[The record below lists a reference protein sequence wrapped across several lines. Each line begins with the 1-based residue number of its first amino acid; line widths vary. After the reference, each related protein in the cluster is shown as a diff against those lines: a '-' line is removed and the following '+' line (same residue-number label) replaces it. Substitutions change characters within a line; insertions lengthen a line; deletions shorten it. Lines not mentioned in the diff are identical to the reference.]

1 MSVFTFISHIM
12 ILVSRE
18 EGGKGG
24 GEMPPPG
31 GWVGGSCPMPSASK
45 QPPVNKLLSSVQ
57 KETKDASKIHTDGAF
72 LRQQQG

>member
-1 MSVFTFISHIM
+1 
-12 ILVSRE
+12 
-18 EGGKGG
+18 
-24 GEMPPPG
+24 MPPPG